1 MNVVIFVFVDPETAF
16 ETGDVNVVSAA
27 RNLDWEHARI
37 MQLEPCLTFVL
48 TVVSSF
54 GTAFGTSDAPLAIF
68 VLEKIEQ
75 RYGQHISSQ
84 Q

>member
-27 RNLDWEHARI
+27 RNLDWEHAPI
-37 MQLEPCLTFVL
+37 MQLESCLTFV
-48 TVVSSF
+48 TVVSGF